1 MKETLLLTKHMREY
15 PEDSHLIETYE
26 KNNGYRALKK
36 VLKED
41 NPEDVINEI
50 KNSNIRGRGGAGFPT
65 GVKWGFLAENE
76 DRYLVING
84 DESEPGTFKDRHV
97 LTTAPHQFLEGVLI
111 AAAIGGVREVYI
123 YLRAE
128 YPDCYIILQQ
138 ELEAIKRAGLIGDVV
153 VHLRR
158 GKIAFE

>member
-50 KNSNIRGRGGAGFPT
+50 KNSN
-65 GVKWGFLAENE
+65 
-76 DRYLVING
+76 
-84 DESEPGTFKDRHV
+84 
-97 LTTAPHQFLEGVLI
+97 
-111 AAAIGGVREVYI
+111 
-123 YLRAE
+123 
-128 YPDCYIILQQ
+128 
-138 ELEAIKRAGLIGDVV
+138 
-153 VHLRR
+153 
-158 GKIAFE
+158 